1 MGDAIVIASDH
12 RGTKLKAALRERLE
26 ARGHPVTDVGAWG
39 DDSVDY
45 PDFAAAAARAVSRG
59 DVPRGIVICGVYAGI
74 YVGLLVKL
82 GIEPEERAVLAGA
95 GGKFGRVAKRLARF
109 VRG

>member
-26 ARGHPVTDVGAWG
+26 ARGHSVTDVGAWG

-45 PDFAAAAARAVSRG
+45 PDFAAAAAKSG
-59 DVPRGIVICGVYAGI
+59 
-74 YVGLLVKL
+74 
-82 GIEPEERAVLAGA
+82 
-95 GGKFGRVAKRLARF
+95 
-109 VRG
+109 